1 MSQKRYLWTSHIFKS
16 DVLTSLR
23 CQRKGKASP
32 NSTPIKATHLFSLPV
47 LIIFLPP
54 LPSLSKTT
62 EKHPLYRTKVDRR
75 HGKRPLSPQA
85 QEETST
91 KNEEEEE
98 LENIQ
103 SIVHEQDPAA
113 YFSHYT
119 SRAHHDSSAMVSAL
133 SHVIGSSFS
142 ASELPVTIQSGLDPN
157 LVAQTS
163 TGYGE
168 TTPSDPSQPLEQ
180 QGCFIYEQFAAG
192 NVNVARRRH
201 YRGVRQRPWGKWA
214 AEIRDPKKAARV
226 WLGTFDTAEDAAI
239 AYDEAALRFKGSKAK
254 LNFPERVQGRSD
266 IRLLLSPGSTHIQQ
280 AAHPPIPPQHLPTA
294 YPNLMQYAQLLQGGD
309 VYLHDVASSVY
320 GSGVSSGSASSTSH
334 QQILDFSSG
343 SQIFMGSSMATASAS
358 ASASSSVAGGTSS
371 SSSSSSAWAHGDQKR

>member
-1 MSQKRYLWTSHIFKS
+1 
-16 DVLTSLR
+16 
-23 CQRKGKASP
+23 
-32 NSTPIKATHLFSLPV
+32 
-47 LIIFLPP
+47 
-54 LPSLSKTT
+54 
-62 EKHPLYRTKVDRR
+62 
-75 HGKRPLSPQA
+75 
-85 QEETST
+85 
-91 KNEEEEE
+91 
-98 LENIQ
+98 
-103 SIVHEQDPAA
+103 
-113 YFSHYT
+113 
-119 SRAHHDSSAMVSAL
+119 MVSAL
-133 SHVIGSSFS
+133 AHVIGSSFS

-168 TTPSDPSQPLEQ
+168 TTPSGPSQPLEQ
-180 QGCFIYEQFAAG
+180 QAG

-266 IRLLLSPGSTHIQQ
+266 IRLLLSPGTHIQQ
-280 AAHPPIPPQHLPTA
+280 AAHPPIPPQHLPTG

-309 VYLHDVASSVY
+309 VYLHDSVY
-320 GSGVSSGSASSTSH
+320 GSGVSSVSSSSTSH

-371 SSSSSSAWAHGDQKR
+371 SSSSSSTWAHGDQKR